1 MGSWLKVV
9 LVISV
14 ATVVTPVT
22 TTPIFQNIQDAK
34 FIALAI
40 SFYNKQANVPSIFKL
55 LEADPIYRLGES
67 VQQMTFRIKETVCQK
82 SETQSM
88 KECDFKVDGL
98 VKTCLAYFSQQEPH
112 LSGFTCHTVNQKQIR
127 VRRSNPKRECFR
139 RGNKV
144 ICKTPSPRRT
154 TSPPKIGS
162 GSHIA
167 GIDDVP
173 HLLERSKILP
183 AKEHQK

>member
-14 ATVVTPVT
+14 ATVVTPVI

-40 SFYNKQANVPSIFKL
+40 SFYNKQANAPSIFKL
-55 LEADPIYRLGES
+55 LEADPLYRLGES

-82 SETQSM
+82 SEIQSM

-112 LSGFTCHTVNQKQIR
+112 LSGLTCHSVNQKQIR

-144 ICKTPSPRRT
+144 ICRTPSPHR
-154 TSPPKIGS
+154 IGS
-162 GSHIA
+162 GSTI
-167 GIDDVP
+167 
-173 HLLERSKILP
+173 ERVKHHGEIKILP
-183 AKEHQK
+183 TKAHQK